1 MEKQKVT
8 YSFDEVQQITSSTQ
22 KKLTAIAHLPK
33 FKPLTLIL
41 LLFLGLGYGNM
52 AVAQVLLDFNNT
64 SDLTSKF
71 NPDATPACDSGICGG
86 FGGDHGVGISGVTQI
101 FRINV
106 RALVLGCAFVGVALL
121 EMRHTL
127 SFREPLQNPAAGMAG
142 VSVCWH
148 SLII

>member
-1 MEKQKVT
+1 MKPPADDT
-8 YSFDEVQQITSSTQ
+8 R
-22 KKLTAIAHLPK
+22 TAGAWMAG
-33 FKPLTLIL
+33 L
-41 LLFLGLGYGNM
+41 LLSLSI
-52 AVAQVLLDFNNT
+52 VLL
-64 SDLTSKF
+64 LPA
-71 NPDATPACDSGICGG
+71 PDAAKGISGYVPPACDSGICGG

-148 SLII
+148 SLIL